1 MCDERLPS
9 GFAGLP
15 MGTKILAGVLLLLG
29 ITAAVLGIYF
39 SAAYTQAKP
48 VLMSSPDAAQ
58 QQVVAMMDE
67 VCAGEFSKASA
78 YILGNPSLGADRE
91 ASGVAAAMIWDAFVE
106 STAYEL
112 SGPCYVT
119 DDGLAQDITF
129 TCLDMSSVHKN
140 LRQRA
145 QSLLEQRI
153 AAAEDTSAIY
163 DENHE
168 YREDVVNAVLEEAV
182 AAALKEDATTITTTV
197 AVCLKYENGK
207 WMIVADQ
214 ELLDVLFGDVLFYA
228 TSSEQ

>member
-1 MCDERLPS
+1 MSDERLSS

-15 MGTKILAGVLLLLG
+15 VGTKILTGVFLVLG
-29 ITAAVLGIYF
+29 ITAAVLAVYF
-39 SAAYTQAKP
+39 SAAFTQAKP
-48 VLMSSPDAAQ
+48 VLMSSSDAAQ

-78 YILGNPSLGADRE
+78 YILGNPSLGVDRE

-119 DDGLAQDITF
+119 DDGLAQNITF

-153 AAAEDTSAIY
+153 AEAEDTSAIY

-197 AVCLKYENGK
+197 AVCLKYENGQ
-207 WMIVADQ
+207 WMVVADQ
-214 ELLDVLFGDVLFYA
+214 ALLDVLFGDVLFYA